1 VKALL
6 QSAVSD
12 ERLFG
17 SCMMSV
23 HREKT
28 SKDKQG
34 FISTRSQTFAAFVSK
49 WRWQVIWGKLK
60 S

>member
-49 WRWQVIWGKLK
+49 
-60 S
+60 